1 MLRKRN
7 NVMVKPVHS
16 KKSIF
21 VETDMDVTKNN
32 GLDVQKKIEMLREVD
47 Q

>member
-16 KKSIF
+16 KKSVF

-32 GLDVQKKIEMLREVD
+32 GLEVQKKIEMLGEVD